1 MPLLVSSC
9 AAMSRSLLPP
19 IWDLSVG
26 VSTLPLQLAPW
37 TENKLHYRFES
48 ERFNKAKE
56 KLQDERE
63 TSLLLKLSLKE
74 GQNSRKTS
82 KSGKTREN

>member
-1 MPLLVSSC
+1 MPLK
-9 AAMSRSLLPP
+9 
-19 IWDLSVG
+19 
-26 VSTLPLQLAPW
+26 LAPW

-74 GQNSRKTS
+74 KLQENFKIRKD
-82 KSGKTREN
+82 KRKLVMRKERECTHQQ